1 MSSGTTSTA
10 TGSAHVVERATHLP
24 FPPAAVFGWHE
35 RPGALERLIPPWERA
50 VVVERTGGIRDGDRV
65 VLKVGGPLGMRW
77 VARHVGF
84 EQDRQFA
91 DEQVEGPFGRWRH
104 LHRFEPDGPAAC
116 VMTDRV
122 EYTPPLGAI
131 GEAGDPLLI
140 RPRVE
145 RMLGYRHEVVRRDLE
160 THAAYGDRARLRI
173 AVTGASGLI
182 GRALIPFLTTGGH
195 TVVRI
200 VRHRSRNDQI
210 VWDYHRGRV
219 DRSKLE
225 GLDAV
230 IHLAGEPIG
239 VRWTKDRRRKI
250 TESRGIG
257 TRFLAEALAW
267 LERPPKVLISA
278 SAIGVYGNRGD
289 ATLTERSAQGTPPDF
304 LTEVTR
310 EWEAG
315 TEPARSAG
323 IRTVLP
329 RFGIVLSPAGG
340 ALERMLTPFRLGVG
354 GPLGSGRQYM
364 SWIAMD
370 DLIAGI
376 HHTLMTDGLSGPV
389 NLTAP
394 NPVTNEV
401 FAQTLGRVLERPA
414 LVPVPAQALSLAFG
428 EMARVTILSSAR
440 VLPERLLATGYA
452 FRYPQLEGALRF
464 ILGRPA
470 PAAPEH

>member
-1 MSSGTTSTA
+1 MSPDPSPAASGPA
-10 TGSAHVVERATHLP
+10 RIVERASRLP

-35 RPGALERLIPPWERA
+35 RPGALERLMPPWEHA
-50 VVVERTGGIRDGDRV
+50 GVVERTGGIRDGDRV
-65 VLKVGGPLGMRW
+65 VLKVGAPLGVRW
-77 VARHVGF
+77 AARHVDF

-104 LHRFEPDGPAAC
+104 LHRFDPDGPAAC
-116 VMTDRV
+116 VMTDRI
-122 EYTPPLGAI
+122 EYAPPLGAI
-131 GEAGDPLLI
+131 GAAGDPLLI
-140 RPRVE
+140 RPRIE

-160 THAAYGDRARLRI
+160 THGAYGDRPRLRI
-173 AVTGASGLI
+173 AVTGASGLV

-195 TVVRI
+195 AVVRI
-200 VRHRSRNDQI
+200 VRHRSRDDQI
-210 VWDYHRGRV
+210 EWDYQRGRV

-239 VRWTKDRRRKI
+239 ARWTKDRRRNI
-250 TESRGIG
+250 RESRSIG

-289 ATLTERSAQGTPPDF
+289 ARLTEKSSTLDAPPDF
-304 LTEVTR
+304 LTDVAR
-310 EWEAG
+310 QWEAG
-315 TEPARSAG
+315 TEPARAAG
-323 IRTVLP
+323 IRTVLT
-329 RFGIVLSPAGG
+329 RFGIALSPAGG

-364 SWIAMD
+364 SWIAID
-370 DLIAGI
+370 DLIGGI
-376 HHTLMTDGLSGPV
+376 HHALMTDSLAGPV

-394 NPVTNEV
+394 NPVTNED
-401 FAQTLGRVLERPA
+401 FARTLGRVLERPA
-414 LVPVPAQALSLAFG
+414 VVPVPAAALSLAFG

-440 VLPERLLATGYA
+440 VLPERLLASGYV
-452 FRYPQLEGALRF
+452 FRYPALEGALRF
-464 ILGRPA
+464 VLGRPA
-470 PAAPEH
+470 AVP